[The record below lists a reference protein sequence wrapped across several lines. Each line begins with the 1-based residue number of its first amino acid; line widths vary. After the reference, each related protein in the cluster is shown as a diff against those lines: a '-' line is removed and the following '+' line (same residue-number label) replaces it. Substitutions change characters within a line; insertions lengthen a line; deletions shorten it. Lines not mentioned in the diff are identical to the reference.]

1 MAMVTEMRL
10 RASAEGGV
18 RFNYRGH
25 HRYAITLPAGGPGVR
40 LAEEKTVLAVLA
52 ALRETSRA
60 HEFEVYAYC
69 FLPDRLALIVRG
81 KSDDADMKRFLS
93 AFRPASAAAAAGY
106 VTGPLWARKYQERVL
121 RKTEITRR
129 VAGELFQLP
138 VKAGLAASPAA
149 YPFQGSFVLPPGE
162 ASRRSPAPPGS
173 RRSPRPFSG
182 RPPGAR
188 GGSAGRG
195 GHGGSFRK
203 RRPS

>member
-25 HRYAITLPAGGPGVR
+25 HRYAITLPAGAPGVC
-40 LAEEKTVLAVLA
+40 LAEEKTVFAILA

-60 HEFEVYAYC
+60 HQFEVYAYC
-69 FLPDRLALIVRG
+69 FLPDRLAMIVRG
-81 KSDDADMKRFLS
+81 KSDDADMKKFLS
-93 AFRPASAAAAAGY
+93 VFRPASAAAAAAC

-121 RKTEITRR
+121 RKTEITRI
-129 VAGELFQLP
+129 VAGEMFRLP
-138 VKAGLAASPAA
+138 VKAGIAASPSA

-162 ASRRSPAPPGS
+162 ASRRSPRPES
-173 RRSPRPFSG
+173 RRSPRPASR

-188 GGSAGRG
+188 GGSGSRG

-203 RRPS
+203 PRSP